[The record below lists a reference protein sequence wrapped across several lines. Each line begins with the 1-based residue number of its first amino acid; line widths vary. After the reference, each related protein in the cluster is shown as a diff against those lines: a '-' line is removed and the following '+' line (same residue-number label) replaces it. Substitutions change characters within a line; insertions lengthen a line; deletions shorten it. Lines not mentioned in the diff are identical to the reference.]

1 MSGLGDMNLTS
12 DEISKLKNAFKDPEF
27 RKLFREYAE
36 EISDPVNKKKYEDEI
51 KLMELEQGMDVQFIN
66 PTPGH
71 CFKTR
76 HWPYVLQF
84 SDSKTT
90 LKEEEKSTNESVKVF
105 INVCRSDA
113 VECPEIKSQ
122 KNDSSVHG
130 GGGRPYWSIPHCF
143 TPPREDFDKR
153 KNHSMVYDVVFNPK
167 AFELAKSSIAFKRL
181 LNVTAIEGL
190 QKQYNLCL
198 GMTFKQALHL
208 FKHRKNT
215 DSKNPQSESVYPNSV
230 ANDNALLKAV
240 HLLNGVSY
248 KGVARPTVIRRRRL
262 DYEQRQAELKRREAE
277 DLKSCTTAQQKQAM
291 KRLSAYPPYENA
303 ETLNEPKDK
312 IEKNV
317 KSNEI
322 NGPTKPDYTITYSS
336 DFDMSNCRNA
346 GDVNPLRPPDRLIV
360 NIKFP
365 GLTSS
370 SSLDLDVQKT
380 QLHVASEK
388 PIAYLLDLKLPYE
401 VDASEGTAKF
411 DKSTHTLSVTLPLIK
426 KEEPCAVKF
435 IDTTESNGDSNRQ
448 DDDDDGDDDD
458 KECLTNQVIQQE
470 SIAAEPSLTD
480 ATQYL
485 YIHVINDCSFCPYLQ
500 YCTECSSTGM
510 ESPSSH
516 PDHDSNSLIPN
527 VTCSSLLSD
536 NEATLDNTNDISSKP
551 QVDDDGRNSEIMNR
565 HHLNSPRFTTSLSS
579 HECCS
584 IECWN
589 TNDNKSVNCEDNNT
603 NINDNI
609 IEESNTNLEDYQLSS
624 TLQSSPNELNGQVNK
639 SNALS
644 TTSERLGHN
653 SSPSNSEEI
662 NCQTASALKGILK
675 HCSVSECSGDEV
687 SISDRNDLRV
697 VGGGGGA
704 AGLAGDIQDAVPSE
718 GGNMH
723 LQQTLSTDKLSVVE
737 LDGKNVQYDNHLSP
751 CGLLTRSVSFSE
763 HVKFSPGDAVEASHN
778 DLCSIQENAL
788 CQEDTHHYH
797 HPHKS
802 DGNLNQ
808 LDNEGSSTKLD
819 AELSCSKHNLYK
831 SVNDSASSSETE
843 SNNQH
848 NPDYS
853 HAELCD
859 TNPSEHLHDSVFQN
873 CSPLINTSESN
884 NGIDSNQ
891 SESLSP
897 KDDLQSNDI
906 ISSDT
911 AGTPTTTTTLE
922 EGEGILRIIP
932 ECNETDGAHY
942 NASVIPLTA
951 FPLLEL
957 DEE

>member
-76 HWPYVLQF
+76 HWPCVLQC

-105 INVCRSDA
+105 INVCKSDV

-122 KNDSSVHG
+122 KNDSSVHS

-143 TPPREDFDKR
+143 TPPREDFDKK

-215 DSKNPQSESVYPNSV
+215 DSKNPQSESVCPNSV
-230 ANDNALLKAV
+230 ANDNALLEAV

-248 KGVARPTVIRRRRL
+248 KGVARPTVIRRRRS

-303 ETLNEPKDK
+303 ETLNKPKDK

-411 DKSTHTLSVTLPLIK
+411 DKSTHTLCVTLPLIK

-435 IDTTESNGDSNRQ
+435 IDTTEINGDSNRNH
-448 DDDDDGDDDD
+448 DGDDD
-458 KECLTNQVIQQE
+458 KECLTNQAIQQE

-480 ATQYL
+480 ATQ
-485 YIHVINDCSFCPYLQ
+485 
-500 YCTECSSTGM
+500 ECSSTGM

-516 PDHDSNSLIPN
+516 PDHDSNSLMPN
-527 VTCSSLLSD
+527 VTYSSLCSD
-536 NEATLDNTNDISSKP
+536 SEATLDNTNDISSKP
-551 QVDDDGRNSEIMNR
+551 QVDDEDDRNSEIINR
-565 HHLNSPRFTTSLSS
+565 QQLNSPRVTTSLSPN
-579 HECCS
+579 ECCS
-584 IECWN
+584 TECWN
-589 TNDNKSVNCEDNNT
+589 TSDNKSVNCEDNNT
-603 NINDNI
+603 DSNDNI
-609 IEESNTNLEDYQLSS
+609 IEESNTNLEDYRKLSNTIRLSS
-624 TLQSSPNELNGQVNK
+624 NELNGQVNK
-639 SNALS
+639 SNDWS
-644 TTSERLGHN
+644 TTSERLRHN
-653 SSPSNSEEI
+653 SSPRNSEEI
-662 NCQTASALKGILK
+662 NCQTVSALKGILK
-675 HCSVSECSGDEV
+675 HCSVSKCSGDEEG
-687 SISDRNDLRV
+687 ISERNDLRV
-697 VGGGGGA
+697 GEGGDA
-704 AGLAGDIQDAVPSE
+704 AGLAGDNQDAVPSE
-718 GGNMH
+718 GDNIH
-723 LQQTLSTDKLSVVE
+723 LQQTLSTDKFSVVE
-737 LDGKNVQYDNHLSP
+737 PDGNNVQYDNHLSP
-751 CGLLTRSVSFSE
+751 CRQPTRSVSFSD
-763 HVKFSPGDAVEASHN
+763 HVEFSPGDAAEAPHN

-788 CQEDTHHYH
+788 GQEDTHHYH
-797 HPHKS
+797 HHHHHES
-802 DGNLNQ
+802 DGNLNH

-819 AELSCSKHNLYK
+819 AELSCSKNNLYK

-848 NPDYS
+848 YPDYS
-853 HAELCD
+853 HPELCD

-873 CSPLINTSESN
+873 CSPLINSSESN
-884 NGIDSNQ
+884 NGIDLNQ
-891 SESLSP
+891 SESLPP
-897 KDDLQSNDI
+897 KNDLQSNDI
-906 ISSDT
+906 ISADSPD
-911 AGTPTTTTTLE
+911 TPTTTATTTLE

-932 ECNETDGAHY
+932 ECNETDNSSGISSDIPHGAHY
-942 NASVIPLTA
+942 NSSVIPLTA